1 MRERLSGESGNEKKH
16 NYRRRA
22 NLEDG
27 GNGRKGRGGQERK
40 EGDKMDV
47 QEGRLV
53 WRMMGDTFT
62 DTFTDTVL
70 IY

>member
-1 MRERLSGESGNEKKH
+1 M
-16 NYRRRA
+16 
-22 NLEDG
+22 G
-27 GNGRKGRGGQERK
+27 GNGRKGGGGQERK

-47 QEGRLV
+47 QEGRLA

-62 DTFTDTVL
+62 DTVL

>member
-1 MRERLSGESGNEKKH
+1 MRERLSGESGNEEKH
-16 NYRRRA
+16 NYRRRR

-47 QEGRLV
+47 QEGEAGMEDDGRH
-53 WRMMGDTFT
+53 
-62 DTFTDTVL
+62 
-70 IY
+70 IH

>member
-1 MRERLSGESGNEKKH
+1 MGR
-16 NYRRRA
+16 
-22 NLEDG
+22 
-27 GNGRKGRGGQERK
+27 NGRKGRGGQERK

-47 QEGRLV
+47 QEGRLA

-62 DTFTDTVL
+62 DTVL

>member
-1 MRERLSGESGNEKKH
+1 MRERLSGESGNEEKH
-16 NYRRRA
+16 NYRRRI

-27 GNGRKGRGGQERK
+27 GNGRKGGGGQERE

-47 QEGRLV
+47 QEGRLA
-53 WRMMGDTFT
+53 WRMMGDTI
-62 DTFTDTVL
+62 TDTVL

>member
-1 MRERLSGESGNEKKH
+1 MRERLSGESGNEEKH
-16 NYRRRA
+16 NYRRRT

-27 GNGRKGRGGQERK
+27 GNGRKGKGGQERE

-47 QEGRLV
+47 QEGRLA

-62 DTFTDTVL
+62 DTVL
-70 IY
+70 I